1 MHRKREGKIM
11 IVYVGD
17 WVKISGMWK
26 QVVSINYA
34 MDSFATLDSDGA
46 NQWWSTIAPQVFDDH
61 VSNIQM
67 QTRLREA
74 GL

>member
-1 MHRKREGKIM
+1 M

-26 QVVSINYA
+26 QVVSINYV

-46 NQWWSTIAPQVFDDH
+46 KQWWMIDKPQMFDDH
-61 VSNIQM
+61 VSNAQM
-67 QTRLREA
+67 QTKLTEA

>member
-1 MHRKREGKIM
+1 M
-11 IVYVGD
+11 IVFTGD

-26 QVVSINYA
+26 QVVLVDASR
-34 MDSFATLDSDGA
+34 DSFATLDSDGA
-46 NQWWSTIAPQVFDDH
+46 NQWWGTNVPQVFDDH

-67 QTRLREA
+67 QTKLQEA

>member
-1 MHRKREGKIM
+1 M
-11 IVYVGD
+11 IVFTGD

-26 QVVSINYA
+26 QVVLVDASR
-34 MDSFATLDSDGA
+34 DSFATLDSDGA
-46 NQWWSTIAPQVFDDH
+46 NQWWGTNVPQVFEDH

-67 QTRLREA
+67 QTKLREA